1 MRVSLDLERQVREMY
16 IFTITYN
23 FDRGSVVKKCETMEE
38 AIKMLHNYLG
48 EEVCTVKKESGYEP
62 SVLKWSEDDVILVYA
77 EGYTK
82 EIGNRNYAK
91 ETEDRN
97 YALED
102 CAYYRIFEV

>member
-1 MRVSLDLERQVREMY
+1 MY

-38 AIKMLHNYLG
+38 AIKMLHNYLD

-62 SVLKWSEDDVILVYA
+62 SVLKWSEDDVVLVYA
-77 EGYTK
+77 EDYTT
-82 EIGNRNYAK
+82 
-91 ETEDRN
+91 ETDDRK

>member
-1 MRVSLDLERQVREMY
+1 MF

-23 FDRGSVVKKCETMEE
+23 FDGSSVAKKCDTMEE
-38 AIKMLHNYLG
+38 AVKMLQEYLS
-48 EEVCTVKKESGYEP
+48 EEVNAVKAESGYEP
-62 SVLKWSEDDVILVYA
+62 SVIDWSEDNVVLVYA

-82 EIGNRNYAK
+82 DTK
-91 ETEDRN
+91 DRN

>member
-1 MRVSLDLERQVREMY
+1 MRVSYGLERKVSEMY

-23 FDRGSVVKKCETMEE
+23 FDGSSVAKKCETMEE
-38 AIKMLHNYLG
+38 AIKILHEYLD
-48 EEVCTVKKESGYEP
+48 EEVNTIKSKNEYEP
-62 SVLKWSEDDVILVYA
+62 SVLDWSEDDVVLVYA
-77 EGYTK
+77 EGYT
-82 EIGNRNYAK
+82 K

>member
-1 MRVSLDLERQVREMY
+1 MF

-23 FDRGSVVKKCETMEE
+23 FDGSSVAKKCDTMEE
-38 AIKMLHNYLG
+38 AVKMLQEYLSK
-48 EEVCTVKKESGYEP
+48 EVNTIKAESGYEP
-62 SVLKWSEDDVILVYA
+62 SVIDWSEDDIVLVYA

-82 EIGNRNYAK
+82 DTK
-91 ETEDRN
+91 DRN

>member
-1 MRVSLDLERQVREMY
+1 MY

-23 FDRGSVVKKCETMEE
+23 FDGSSVVKKCETMEE
-38 AIKMLHNYLG
+38 AVKTLHEYLN
-48 EEVCTVKKESGYEP
+48 EEVKTIKNESEYDP
-62 SVLKWSEDDVILVYA
+62 SVLDWSEDDVTLVYA

-82 EIGNRNYAK
+82 ETR
-91 ETEDRN
+91 DRN